1 MDIGNGIDELVRL
14 QRETLARLSAG
25 PAELLDVDAVAALVG
40 VSPNTVWSLN
50 RSGDF
55 PSPVDVGVDVTRWR
69 RAEILTWISKR
80 KPKRKKPKRVS
91 P

>member
-1 MDIGNGIDELVRL
+1 MDIGAGIDELVKL

-50 RSGDF
+50 RNGDF

-69 RAEILTWISKR
+69 RTEILTWIARR
-80 KPKRKKPKRVS
+80 KPRKKPKRVS